1 MEDIFFEYPNK
12 TVLDLSLSRPS
23 VEYLAAIV
31 RRALPIFETHFK
43 NYYKVPKSPLLAQ
56 FISTLYGLS
65 KLLPDELALELNRL
79 ILPDSHATNNQLPI
93 NFELPTFPSL
103 PRNTLSTFE
112 PGDLVLGKIRGHT
125 AWPGIVGQVVD
136 PDVLRKSS
144 IGGVRRG
151 KYYAV
156 GTSAWLSPNN
166 ISKVDRE
173 WLEKAMNNPATQ
185 RTAILAGYKEALD
198 YALSNTQNG
207 STRTM
212 KKTGSAESSSATS
225 KSEFPGEDGHAF
237 QFLSLRRVRSGS
249 YGISV
254 DGRTKDIAKADAKL
268 NAIEGFS
275 AMSLYFCYRV
285 QILIRRHGHKRIH
298 PLLAALRMATKL
310 GGRALVGSLI
320 LDVVAQIRSD
330 SEPKPAGECAKT
342 DRETS
347 AAPDR
352 RLHRM
357 AQVQCES
364 ISSAHRA
371 SQVLRVSCVLR
382 EDKIYCSFLNRT
394 RDWAGI
400 REDMRVAWRCNLG
413 GEWYP
418 RNWRRGERDQKYRE

>member
-1 MEDIFFEYPNK
+1 MGSMGSYMSK
-12 TVLDLSLSRPS
+12 THIDTHRRHSNVAMASMASM
-23 VEYLAAIV
+23 AAMGVCNCLVFV
-31 RRALPIFETHFK
+31 REK
-43 NYYKVPKSPLLAQ
+43 GK
-56 FISTLYGLS
+56 
-65 KLLPDELALELNRL
+65 
-79 ILPDSHATNNQLPI
+79 
-93 NFELPTFPSL
+93 
-103 PRNTLSTFE
+103 LSTFE

-173 WLEKAMNNPATQ
+173 WLEKAMNNSATQ

-225 KSEFPGEDGHAF
+225 KSELPGEDGHAF
-237 QFLSLRRVRSGS
+237 QFLSLRRVKSDS

-275 AMSLYFCYRV
+275 AMSLDYLV
-285 QILIRRHGHKRIH
+285 VLRHIH
-298 PLLAALRMATKL
+298 RLSTSQVPGDEQYNFRHRA
-310 GGRALVGSLI
+310 GALVEKWPN
-320 LDVVAQIRSD
+320 QF
-330 SEPKPAGECAKT
+330 
-342 DRETS
+342 
-347 AAPDR
+347 
-352 RLHRM
+352 
-357 AQVQCES
+357 Q
-364 ISSAHRA
+364 
-371 SQVLRVSCVLR
+371 SC
-382 EDKIYCSFLNRT
+382 I
-394 RDWAGI
+394 
-400 REDMRVAWRCNLG
+400 
-413 GEWYP
+413 
-418 RNWRRGERDQKYRE
+418 